1 MYRAVRYTEV
11 IEHVYRRSIV
21 AVLPI
26 RIVPDPILRKKGI
39 RLQPHDV
46 KSRSIQKL
54 IDDMIETMRD
64 AGGVGLAAPQVGQSL
79 RLVVIELSLTE
90 MGNEG
95 DDPLVLIN
103 PEIVKCQ
110 GHRRIEEGCL
120 SVPGYKGWVDRCE
133 KVVAKGLDRAGKEA
147 KWKANLLL
155 AQALEHE
162 IDHTNGIL
170 YLDHLK
176 AHEDLIKLSD
186 EDRANEADPERETA
200 AARG

>member
-1 MYRAVRYTEV
+1 M
-11 IEHVYRRSIV
+11 

-39 RLQPHDV
+39 RVPPGEIGA
-46 KSRSIQKL
+46 RRMQKL

-64 AGGVGLAAPQVGQSL
+64 AHGVGLAAPQVGESL

-90 MGNEG
+90 MGKEG
-95 DDPLVLIN
+95 DDPLVLFN
-103 PEIVKCQ
+103 PEIVKCT
-110 GHRRIEEGCL
+110 GTRRIEEGCL
-120 SVPGYKGWVDRCE
+120 SVPGYKGIIDRCE
-133 KVVAKGLDRAGKEA
+133 KVVAKGLDRNGKEV
-147 KWKANLLL
+147 KLKANLLL

-176 AHEDLIKLSD
+176 AHEDLVKLP
-186 EDRANEADPERETA
+186 EDERETEGDPDVLA
-200 AARG
+200 FSHR